1 MKPVEA
7 APDLGDFLHKPENAA
22 FLEFYEYWLRKGAGK
37 SMPVR
42 ADIDPLDIPRLL
54 SNVFLMDVV
63 PGSPRRFR
71 FRLVGTRIAE
81 LEGEMTDRFLDE
93 FVPGATGTAMARH
106 YDDTVDG
113 RISVRH
119 ETLHWRKREYINYDV
134 LLLPL
139 SSDGRTVDMLFGF
152 ARYHAK

>member
-7 APDLGDFLHKPENAA
+7 APELRAFLDRPENAA
-22 FLEFYEYWLRKGAGK
+22 FLEFYEYWVRTAAGRA
-37 SMPVR
+37 MPAR

-54 SNVFLMDVV
+54 PNVFLMDVV
-63 PGSPRRFR
+63 PGTPRRFR

-93 FVPGATGTAMARH
+93 FVPGAAAAAMSRH
-106 YDDTVDG
+106 YDEATEG

-119 ETLHWRKREYINYDV
+119 ETLHWREREYINYDV

-139 SSDGRTVDMLFGF
+139 SSDGETVDMLFGL
-152 ARYHAK
+152 ARYQAK